1 MAQIK
6 DEKQYKAVMIRID
19 QLFSETDENTP
30 GDDSRFQE
38 LELLS
43 VLVEEYEIE
52 HYPIET
58 TPLTSLKKVSLTSL
72 EGLITEDFGPIG
84 SLRRDQFEMECDAF
98 IIGEQLKEERLRAGL
113 TQEQLADR
121 IGTKKSFISRV
132 EKGRADIQLS
142 TLVKLFRGLG
152 RQICVRVL

>member
-1 MAQIK
+1 MDK
-6 DEKQYKAVMIRID
+6 NDLKKMH
-19 QLFSETDENTP
+19 LT
-30 GDDSRFQE
+30 
-38 LELLS
+38 
-43 VLVEEYEIE
+43 
-52 HYPIET
+52 PIED
-58 TPLTSLKKVSLTSL
+58 
-72 EGLITEDFGPIG
+72 LIAEDFGPIG
-84 SLRRDQFEMECDAF
+84 SPQRDQFEMECDAF

-152 RQICVRVL
+152 RQISVRVL

>member
-1 MAQIK
+1 MDNNILK
-6 DEKQYKAVMIRID
+6 KN
-19 QLFSETDENTP
+19 LT
-30 GDDSRFQE
+30 
-38 LELLS
+38 
-43 VLVEEYEIE
+43 
-52 HYPIET
+52 PIED
-58 TPLTSLKKVSLTSL
+58 
-72 EGLITEDFGPIG
+72 LITEDFGSIG
-84 SLRRDQFEMECDAF
+84 SPERDQFEMECDAF

-152 RQICVRVL
+152 RRISVRVL